1 MYFTAFLIMRKRKPV
16 FKIYSFGE
24 YSRWN
29 RSAKEI
35 PKILE
40 FTTEIEAEIGTE
52 FGYVLHIK
60 QGKGETLS
68 FKIDH
73 PPFKNSRGEIAPPFE
88 GEEFIRTNDYVFYLG
103 DCVWE
108 PLEDKLGEW
117 KLTTY
122 HDEKVVAKKTFNLTG
137 KRN

>member
-1 MYFTAFLIMRKRKPV
+1 MRKRKPV
-16 FKIYSFGE
+16 FEIYSFGE
-24 YSRWN
+24 FSSWDREN
-29 RSAKEI
+29 KEI
-35 PKILE
+35 PKILN

-60 QGKGETLS
+60 QGKGETLT

-73 PPFKNSRGEIAPPFE
+73 PPFKNSSGEIAPPFE

-108 PLEDKLGEW
+108 PLHDKLGEW
-117 KLTTY
+117 ELTTY
-122 HDEKVVAKKTFNLTG
+122 HNGKIVTQKTFKLLKKKG
-137 KRN
+137 